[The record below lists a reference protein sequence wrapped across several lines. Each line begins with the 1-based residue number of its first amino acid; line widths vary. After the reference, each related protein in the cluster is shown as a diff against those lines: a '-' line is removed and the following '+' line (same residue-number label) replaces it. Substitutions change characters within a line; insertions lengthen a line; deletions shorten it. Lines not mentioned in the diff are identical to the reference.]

1 MARKGRYDHLKP
13 EILRLLAEG
22 VSQAEILRQYPGLA
36 KGTLSSWANSIPV
49 RNVSELGS
57 ESPRARLLIDPESPI
72 EKIRNALWDI
82 VYDPQGK
89 GAAVQALNI
98 LLKIEAPWIALG
110 QMSPDE
116 DEDSKSNEIKVTR
129 RIVDASS

>member
-22 VSQAEILRQYPGLA
+22 VSQAEILRQYPSMA

-57 ESPRARLLIDPESPI
+57 ESPRARLPIDPESPI

-82 VYDPQGK
+82 VYSPEGK

-98 LLKIEAPWIALG
+98 LLKIEAPWVVAGNL
-110 QMSPDE
+110 PPVE
-116 DEDSKSNEIKVTR
+116 DKDKGNEIKVTR
-129 RIVDASS
+129 RIVDARD